1 VRKAAREGI
10 FWIFGKFF
18 EKREKKM
25 KKVLDRG
32 EHRCYI
38 NEAVRRG
45 RAAEKRPA
53 GKKVLDKRACGMVI

>member
-25 KKVLDRG
+25 KKVLDTWGSRW
-32 EHRCYI
+32 YI
-38 NEAVRRG
+38 SEAVRRG
-45 RAAEKRPA
+45 RCAKERAS
-53 GKKVLDKRACGMVI
+53 GKKVLDKRASGMVI